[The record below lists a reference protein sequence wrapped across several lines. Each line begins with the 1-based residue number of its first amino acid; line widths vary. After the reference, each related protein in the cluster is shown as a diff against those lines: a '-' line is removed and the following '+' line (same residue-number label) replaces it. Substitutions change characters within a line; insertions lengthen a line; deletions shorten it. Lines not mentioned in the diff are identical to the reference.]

1 MDSGRKSERLTLSS
15 ELPSESVGRFSW
27 KSLGGAVRALVAGG
41 SGSCLHWHSG
51 EKGLVGGPEGGRM
64 RGEHRCEGAAYT
76 DFADAVS
83 FWERVSGRPGEGWS
97 EPRAAQPENG
107 FAS

>member
-1 MDSGRKSERLTLSS
+1 MVLVYIGTVGRRGLWEGRKEGECGESTDVR
-15 ELPSESVGRFSW
+15 EL
-27 KSLGGAVRALVAGG
+27 
-41 SGSCLHWHSG
+41 H
-51 EKGLVGGPEGGRM
+51 
-64 RGEHRCEGAAYT
+64 T